1 MNPENAF
8 AVVAQSILE
17 LLTTHADLFRA
28 LGQHLFRGFAV
39 ILIAWFGIKTALS
52 AADGG
57 PGFSVSKFASLLM
70 TIAFGYAMITYYT
83 APIPGFGVSFSHLI
97 TDQAHV
103 LAQRLE
109 VAQVQEV
116 EQRLNDVYLGMEH
129 PSVFDVLA
137 ILRYAVVMFCVT
149 GARAVLVAVIAF
161 GWIATAVA
169 VLVGPVFIPF
179 FIVPHLDWLFW
190 GWLKAFLQYAFY
202 RVIAQAFVFVFGNLL
217 LHFTEAVPP
226 PYTTDLIM
234 FTYAQLVC
242 LLLAFIYGMLRV
254 PSLVNSLFT
263 GRSGESSLPGFLS

>member
-8 AVVAQSILE
+8 AVVAQSIID
-17 LLTTHADLFRA
+17 LLTRHSDLFLD
-28 LGQHLFRGFAV
+28 LGRHLFRGFAV
-39 ILIAWFGIKTALS
+39 ILLAWFGIKVALS
-52 AADGG
+52 ATEGG
-57 PGFSVSKFASLLM
+57 PGFPAAKFASLLM
-70 TIAFGYAMITYYT
+70 TIAFGYAMITYYA
-83 APIPGFGVSFSHLI
+83 APIPGLGVSFSHLI

-116 EQRLNDVYLGMEH
+116 EERLNEIYLGLEQ
-129 PSVFDVLA
+129 PSVLDLLSL
-137 ILRYAVVMFCVT
+137 LRYALVMLCVT
-149 GARAVLVAVIAF
+149 GARAVLVAVIGF

-169 VLVGPVFIPF
+169 VLVGPIFIPF

-217 LHFTEAVPP
+217 LNFTRAVPP
-226 PYTTDLIM
+226 PYTTELIA
-234 FTYAQLVC
+234 FTYAQLVL
-242 LLLAFIYGMLRV
+242 LLLAFIYGMFKV

-263 GRSGESSLPGFLS
+263 GRSGESSLPSFAS